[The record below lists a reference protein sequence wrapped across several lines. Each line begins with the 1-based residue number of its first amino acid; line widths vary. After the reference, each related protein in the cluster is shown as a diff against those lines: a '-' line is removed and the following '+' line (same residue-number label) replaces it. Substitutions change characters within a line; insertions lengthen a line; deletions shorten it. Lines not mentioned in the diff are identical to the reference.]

1 MGTLWW
7 GWPIKSVAKYKKVV
21 QVEAP
26 LERDNWANH
35 LVIRRVNC
43 RVNVHQ
49 LALYIYSLAL
59 LVRKD

>member
-1 MGTLWW
+1 MGALWW

-26 LERDNWANH
+26 LERDNWANY
-35 LVIRRVNC
+35 LVIRRVNS
-43 RVNVHQ
+43 RVTVHQ